1 MHLWRVPD
9 ACVVT
14 KAKVDMHLDHV
25 MMRVEGA
32 TDEVLH
38 ALALQVEGVTKRNIV
53 NNNQVDTGFML
64 NSVYSASEKGDT
76 FGETWGA
83 GSYYGKKSDSM
94 KDVTKARKL
103 RLPNLFSAAAVHV
116 SAMYAIFQEMMDPF
130 LRPAADEVASYS
142 KGVAESVYKRALHD

>member
-1 MHLWRVPD
+1 MAKV
-9 ACVVT
+9 
-14 KAKVDMHLDHV
+14 KVDMHLDHV

-53 NNNQVDTGFML
+53 SNGQIDTGFML
-64 NSVYSASEKGDT
+64 NSVYSASEKGNT
-76 FGETWGA
+76 FGETWA
-83 GSYYGKKSDSM
+83 GPAGKK
-94 KDVTKARKL
+94 APKL

-116 SAMYAIFQEMMDPF
+116 SAIYAIFQEMMEPF
-130 LRPAADEVASYS
+130 LRPAASEVASYS

>member
-1 MHLWRVPD
+1 
-9 ACVVT
+9 
-14 KAKVDMHLDHV
+14 MHLDHV

-53 NNNQVDTGFML
+53 SNDQIDTGFML

-76 FGETWGA
+76 FGETWSGPA
-83 GSYYGKKSDSM
+83 GKKAQ
-94 KDVTKARKL
+94 KA
-103 RLPNLFSAAAVHV
+103 RLPNLFSAALVHV
-116 SAMYAIFQEMMDPF
+116 SAMYAIFQEMMEPF
-130 LRPAADEVASYS
+130 LRPAADEVAGYS

>member
-1 MHLWRVPD
+1 MS
-9 ACVVT
+9 

-53 NNNQVDTGFML
+53 SNNQVDTGFML
-64 NSVYSASEKGDT
+64 NSVYSASEKSST
-76 FGETWGA
+76 FGETWGK
-83 GSYYGKKSDSM
+83 GTYFGKKSGYM
-94 KDVTKARKL
+94 KAVDKAPKL

-116 SAMYAIFQEMMDPF
+116 SAMYAIYQEMMNPF
-130 LRPAADEVASYS
+130 LRPAADEVAGQA
-142 KGVAESVYKRALHD
+142 KGTAESVYKRALQD